1 MVRYGNLFHNN
12 DIINDDRM
20 TEEIKEIDLG
30 EYIVKIT
37 YSGDGKLD
45 IDVFDQ
51 LGEQIE
57 GIYISNDI

>member
-1 MVRYGNLFHNN
+1 MSK
-12 DIINDDRM
+12 
-20 TEEIKEIDLG
+20 EEIKEIDLG

-45 IDVFDQ
+45 IDVFDE

-57 GIYISNDI
+57 GIYILRKKPILKAITT

>member
-1 MVRYGNLFHNN
+1 MSKEKPA
-12 DIINDDRM
+12 ISKTKTKM
-20 TEEIKEIDLG
+20 SKEEIKEIDLG